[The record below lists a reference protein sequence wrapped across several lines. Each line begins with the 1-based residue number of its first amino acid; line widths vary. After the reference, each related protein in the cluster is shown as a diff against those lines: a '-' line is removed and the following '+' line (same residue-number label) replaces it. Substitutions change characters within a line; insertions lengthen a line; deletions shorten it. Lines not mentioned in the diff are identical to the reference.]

1 MEEKMVVRSN
11 VYFDSVT
18 LMSVSQRAQRLEGI
32 DAVMIGMGTPLN
44 LDLLGTLGFKTSV
57 EAGPNDLIFALRGAG
72 AQVIDAAMAQAEEL
86 LSKGLRKAAGDR
98 GRGPARSLAQALE
111 RQPSSNLALISV
123 PGAYAARE
131 ARKALE
137 AGWHVMLFSDNV
149 AVEEEVSLKRSAH
162 QKGLLLMGPDCG
174 TAIINGVPLAFANV
188 VRKGAIGIVGASGTG
203 TQEVCVQIDRLGQ
216 GVSQVIGTG
225 GRDLSRAVGGIMMLD
240 GIEALKQDSE
250 TKVIVVVSKPAAPE
264 VAEKVHAA
272 LRWCGKPA
280 VYCLI
285 GAERR
290 TGAGSG
296 TGAGSRMG
304 AGRETPE
311 DSQVKS
317 AGNLLEA
324 ARLAVEAAGGQFAET
339 GDAPEVADTPGAGLP
354 GASLPA
360 TVGEAVQEA
369 IKGLKN
375 GQRYLRG
382 LFSGGTL
389 GDEAMAILAPELGTI
404 HSNVPLA
411 AEGQLSDPARS
422 FKHTVLDLGDDRF
435 TAGRPHP
442 MIDLSLRIAR
452 LLGEARDPEVAVILL
467 DVVLG
472 YGSHPDP
479 ASELV
484 PAIRKAREIAAGEGR
499 NLVFAAYVCGTDQ
512 DPQGYQAQVAA
523 FRQVGVAVFPSN
535 VEAAE
540 FAGAVARARA
550 MAMADGALAAGSA
563 EGGD

>member
-1 MEEKMVVRSN
+1 MEEKIVVRPN
-11 VYFDSVT
+11 MYFDSVT

-44 LDLLGTLGFKTSV
+44 LDLLRTLGFKTSV
-57 EAGPNDLIFALRGAG
+57 EAGPNDLIFALRGSG
-72 AQVIDAAMAQAEEL
+72 AQVIAAAMAQAEEL
-86 LSKGLRKAAGDR
+86 LSKGLGRTAGER
-98 GRGPARSLAQALE
+98 GRGPVRSLAQALE

-123 PGAYAARE
+123 PGAHAARE

-137 AGWHVMLFSDNV
+137 AGLHVMLFSDNV
-149 AVEEEVSLKRSAH
+149 AVEDEVALKQSAH

-188 VRKGAIGIVGASGTG
+188 VRKGVIGIVGASGTG
-203 TQEVCVQIDRLGQ
+203 VQEVCVQIDRLGQ

-240 GIEALKQDSE
+240 GIEALKQDPE
-250 TKVIVVVSKPAAPE
+250 TKVILVVSKPAAPE

-272 LRWCGKPA
+272 LRRCGKPA
-280 VYCLI
+280 VYCVV
-285 GAERR
+285 
-290 TGAGSG
+290 
-296 TGAGSRMG
+296 G

-311 DSQVKS
+311 DSRVKS

-324 ARLAVEAAGGQFAET
+324 ARLAVEAAGGQFVGA
-339 GDAPEVADTPGAGLP
+339 GDAPGAGVN
-354 GASLPA
+354 GAGVHGA
-360 TVGEAVQEA
+360 VKEAAKEAV
-369 IKGLKN
+369 KGLKN

-389 GDEAMAILAPELGTI
+389 CDEAMAILVPGLGTI
-404 HSNVPLA
+404 YSNVPLA
-411 AEGQLSDPARS
+411 AEGKLSDPAGS

-435 TAGRPHP
+435 TVGRPHP

-452 LLGEARDPEVAVILL
+452 MREEARDPEVAVILL

-484 PAIRKAREIAAGEGR
+484 PAIRKARETAAEGGR
-499 NLVFAAYVCGTDQ
+499 KLVFAAYVCGTDQ

-523 FRQVGVAVFPSN
+523 FRQAGVAVFPSN

-540 FAGAVARARA
+540 FAGAVARAA
-550 MAMADGALAAGSA
+550 AAGALAGGSA